1 MEYKGGNFCEEVL
14 GVSWR
19 KGIGLLR
26 GSKAGWTKGR
36 ELEVLVG
43 GG

>member
-14 GVSWR
+14 GVDWR

-26 GSKAGWTKGR
+26 ESNAGWTERR